1 MKLTEIGLLVGC
13 CVAAYIIGSI
23 PVGYIVAR
31 IAGVHDIRDYG
42 SGNIGAT
49 NVARTLGS
57 GYFIPVFMLD
67 FLKSYATLAL
77 TAAYLPQ
84 IPFVYVTALS
94 YLIGNGCSVFLQ
106 GTGGKGVAATV
117 GILTAYN
124 PPLVLLTFASWA
136 LIFVKTRTVGI
147 ASVGGAV
154 IAPVCALLMGLPWH
168 GVLFVT
174 SISAWIIFRHS
185 ENIKNY
191 LFS

>member
-1 MKLTEIGLLVGC
+1 MKLTEIGLLIGC
-13 CVAAYIIGSI
+13 CVGAYIIGSI

-31 IAGVHDIRDYG
+31 IAGLDDIREYG

-49 NVARTLGS
+49 NVARTLGAR
-57 GYFIPVFMLD
+57 YFIPVFALD
-67 FLKSYATLAL
+67 FLKAYATVAV
-77 TAAYLPQ
+77 TAAYFPQLP
-84 IPFVYVTALS
+84 FFYATAFS
-94 YLIGNGCSVFLQ
+94 YLIGNRYSVFLH

-136 LIFVKTRTVGI
+136 LIFAKTRTVGI

-174 SISAWIIFRHS
+174 SISVWIIFRHS